1 MTSTKHAAAFALVFG
16 FLFSGLSAA
25 GTFDASAAASMIGK
39 SGTFCGKVAQ
49 VAEGKKQVFL
59 NIGQAYPNQVLA
71 VLIWNDKKPVFDQ
84 YFGSLRVLS
93 NRKVCVKGEVKAYK
107 GKPEII
113 LTDPQALTLTK

>member
-1 MTSTKHAAAFALVFG
+1 MKSTKYAAAFALAFG